1 LNNAKARHSVHSL
14 PASRIPDTLSVLF
27 ALCVIAA
34 TAVASP
40 ATLEGTYWRLQ
51 EMSGQPVSPGSA
63 ATLPHIALHHGTSRV
78 AGFGGCNRFFGQYSL
93 SGNDI
98 TITPMGGSR
107 GSCGDADEL
116 ERTFI
121 RTLASATRFR
131 IDGSHLVLILD
142 GTPLLVFEAVA
153 G

>member
-1 LNNAKARHSVHSL
+1 MNNAKARHSVHTL
-14 PASRIPDTLSVLF
+14 PASRILDSLTTLF

-34 TAVASP
+34 PAVASP
-40 ATLEGTYWRLQ
+40 ATLEGTYWRLR
-51 EMSGQPVSPGSA
+51 EMGGQPVSPGSA
-63 ATLPHIALHHGTSRV
+63 ATLPHIALHHDTSRV